1 MTQTIMLGSPVQCCD
16 TKAGFA
22 PLSPRVSG
30 VVLDPSATRLDYLV
44 VHRGLLRGH
53 DQCVPSGDLR
63 EATPEGVRLTISTE
77 ELKVMPDL
85 QAKVTGGTYT
95 QRSIPQDSLVLGKG
109 IPVNDESGQAI
120 GHFSGLVI
128 GAERQIKQILVDQ
141 MTDPAIPVDQVISC
155 TEDHLQVRR
164 DHTTVGSV

>member
-1 MTQTIMLGSPVQCCD
+1 MTQTIMLGSPVQCRD

-22 PLSPRVSG
+22 LLRPHISG

-44 VHRGLLRGH
+44 VHRGLLSGY

-63 EATPEGVRLTISTE
+63 EATPEGVRLTVSTE
-77 ELKVMPDL
+77 QLKVMPAL

-95 QRSIPQDSLVLGKG
+95 QRSIPQDSLLLGKG
-109 IPVNDESGQAI
+109 IPITDESGKTI

-128 GAERQIKQILVDQ
+128 GAERQIEQILVDH
-141 MTDPAIPVDQVISC
+141 MTHPSIPVDQLISC

-164 DHTTVGSV
+164 DHNAVESV